1 MTEKFLIANITWNPT
16 GWRNTYINP
25 KAGHKYAKEHPG
37 HESLNFKFDKKGIDT
52 ASEIYG
58 FIQWTAKPRQFKNG
72 GPIIFYTTNT
82 DEHKGQIV
90 GIYSQVEILEKR
102 IKINWKG
109 FQDDTLDLNIKA
121 EKDLSILFPIP
132 LDANNYK
139 DNENSKLTGQV
150 GYSYYEISLA
160 ERIISDELI
169 ELSKSGAQKI
179 ELEKLKRIYFSIT
192 EQEFDIDILNS
203 DELEQQE
210 IIKIYKYEQNK
221 SKIVED
227 LKSLKETEPE
237 VVIINQKSFKRD
249 NKTIAQLKILRKF
262 ECQICGAKILKKNND
277 YYIEAAH
284 IKSKNQKGRE
294 TPDNLLILCPNHHK
308 EFDHGQRIIKQH
320 NTNKIVF
327 ELNGKPYEIDLRIE
341 Q

>member
-1 MTEKFLIANITWNPT
+1 MTDKFLIANITWNPT

-52 ASEIYG
+52 ATEIYG
-58 FIQWTAKPRQFKNG
+58 FIQWTAKPKQFKNG
-72 GPIIFYTTNT
+72 GTIIFYTTNT

-90 GIYSQVEILEKR
+90 GIYSNVDILESRK
-102 IKINWKG
+102 KLNWKG

-121 EKDLSILFPIP
+121 EKDLSLLFPIP

-150 GYSYYEISLA
+150 GYSYHEISLA

-169 ELSKSGAQKI
+169 ELSKSGAQKN
-179 ELEKLKRIYFSIT
+179 EFEKLKRIYFSIT
-192 EQEFDIDILNS
+192 GQEFDLDILNS

-210 IIKIYKYEQNK
+210 IIEIYKNQQNK
-221 SKIVED
+221 SKIIED
-227 LKSLKETEPE
+227 LKNLKETEPE
-237 VVIINQKSFKRD
+237 VVVINHKSYKRD

-262 ECQICGAKILKKNND
+262 ECQICGTKILKKNND

-284 IKSKNQKGRE
+284 IKSKSIKGRE
-294 TPDNLLILCPNHHK
+294 TPDNILILCPNHHK
-308 EFDHGQRIIKQH
+308 EFDYGNRIIKQH
-320 NTNKIVF
+320 SIDNLVF
-327 ELNGKPYEIDLRIE
+327 ELNGKIFEIDLRIE

>member
-1 MTEKFLIANITWNPT
+1 MIDKFLIANITWNPT

-52 ASEIYG
+52 ATEIYG
-58 FIQWTAKPRQFKNG
+58 FIQWTAKPKSFKNG
-72 GPIIFYTTNT
+72 GTIIFYTTNT
-82 DEHKGQIV
+82 YEHKGQIV
-90 GIYSQVEILEKR
+90 GVYSNVDILETRK
-102 IKINWKG
+102 KLNWKG

-121 EKDLSILFPIP
+121 DKDLSLLFPIP

-150 GYSYYEISLA
+150 GYSYHEISLA

-169 ELSKSGAQKI
+169 ELSKSGAQKN
-179 ELEKLKRIYFSIT
+179 EFEKLKRIYFSIT
-192 EQEFDIDILNS
+192 GQEFDLDILNS

-210 IIKIYKYEQNK
+210 IIEIFKNQQNK
-221 SKIVED
+221 SKIIED

-237 VVIINQKSFKRD
+237 IVVINQKSYKRD

-262 ECQICGAKILKKNND
+262 ECQICGTKILKKNND

-284 IKSKNQKGRE
+284 IKSKSIKGRE
-294 TPDNLLILCPNHHK
+294 IPDNILILCPNHHK
-308 EFDHGQRIIKQH
+308 EFDYGNRIIKH
-320 NTNKIVF
+320 HSVEKLIF
-327 ELNGKPYEIDLRIE
+327 ELNGKTIEIDLRIE
-341 Q
+341 